1 MWVDIARRWTA
12 RGVTT
17 LRLDVEGI
25 GDATGDGL
33 RYTDVSELYAAGFVP
48 QVQSALD
55 ELAQRCG
62 AERFA
67 LLGLCSG
74 AFWGFHTALADE
86 RVAAAVMLNPR
97 VLHWHPRLD
106 SSRDAR
112 KLTERVGTA
121 RFWRRVPTYLPKVVP
136 FARWL
141 LWGALRPLDRPV
153 ATTLAQIV
161 RSFDRLRERGQ
172 AATLIFCDGE
182 PLRDELEEGGLV
194 ADDARW
200 PNVTIELVP
209 GRDHTF
215 RPVWMHPSVHEA
227 VDRALERAIPPK
239 GVNRPAVFPEV

>member
-1 MWVDIARRWTA
+1 
-12 RGVTT
+12 
-17 LRLDVEGI
+17 
-25 GDATGDGL
+25 
-33 RYTDVSELYAAGFVP
+33 
-48 QVQSALD
+48 
-55 ELAQRCG
+55 
-62 AERFA
+62 
-67 LLGLCSG
+67 
-74 AFWGFHTALADE
+74 
-86 RVAAAVMLNPR
+86 
-97 VLHWHPRLD
+97 
-106 SSRDAR
+106 
-112 KLTERVGTA
+112 
-121 RFWRRVPTYLPKVVP
+121 
-136 FARWL
+136 L

-172 AATLIFCDGE
+172 EATLIFCDGE